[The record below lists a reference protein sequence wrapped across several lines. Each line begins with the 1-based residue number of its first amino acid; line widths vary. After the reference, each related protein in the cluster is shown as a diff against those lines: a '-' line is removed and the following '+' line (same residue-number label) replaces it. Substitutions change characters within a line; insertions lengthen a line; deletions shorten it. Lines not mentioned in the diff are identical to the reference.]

1 MTAHLATPRARRY
14 RGVDDEER
22 RAERRRRL
30 VEAACDVFGGEGYQA
45 ATVRGICVRAG
56 LTERYFYESFAGRE
70 ELLAAVYGW
79 IVNGLRE
86 ELAAAIAAPPPE
98 ERGRAALEAY
108 FARIEANPAL
118 GRVLLLEILGISPAI
133 DRLYQ
138 GALDE
143 LARVL
148 AAAFAGN
155 TAPAPA
161 PAGLGALGMAGAV
174 VTIAVHWI
182 MTGYRLPREEIVA
195 HCADLLAAFPR
206 AALP

>member
-1 MTAHLATPRARRY
+1 MTGNLAAPRARRY

-30 VEAACDVFGGEGYQA
+30 VEAACEVFGGEGYQA
-45 ATVRGICVRAG
+45 ATVRGICAAAG

-70 ELLAAVYGW
+70 ELLAAVYDW
-79 IVNGLRE
+79 IVGGLRE
-86 ELAAAIAAPPPE
+86 ELAAAIAAAPAGD
-98 ERGRAALEAY
+98 RGRAALEAY
-108 FARIEANPAL
+108 FARIEARPAL

-148 AAAFAGN
+148 ASAAAGR
-155 TAPAPA
+155 AGPDPA

-182 MTGYRLPREEIVA
+182 MTGYRLPRAEIVA

-206 AALP
+206 AAS